1 MVAKRPGN
9 KTHIDDGD
17 EFNLNRE
24 KFVWHR
30 ELLASKLSPQ
40 AKVIGGW
47 FAFHGIRSN
56 GKRDVTHSH
65 LASEVGI
72 PHRTTRYAVK
82 ELVEHHFLFCDVQ
95 PGNGANVYTFVTAAT
110 RQAIR
115 DDEQADAEAAA
126 EQAAKEQRRL
136 DREAVEQWL
145 HGEETWL
152 RHELLTLA
160 ERGGAPEH
168 LAARWR
174 DHMMDKARREIESA
188 RSGGRQLAAHPAR
201 ETLDGL
207 DAARAAVCAESLAAL
222 PPVQNNGSR

>member
-1 MVAKRPGN
+1 MVAKKPGS
-9 KTHIDDGD
+9 KTRNDDGD

-82 ELVEHHFLFCDVQ
+82 ELVENHFLFCDAQ
-95 PGNGANVYTFVTAAT
+95 PGNGANLYTLITAAT
-110 RQAIR
+110 RQEIR

-126 EQAAKEQRRL
+126 EEAAKEQRRL
-136 DREAVEQWL
+136 DREAYDQWL
-145 HGEETWL
+145 HGEEIWL
-152 RHELLTLA
+152 RHELLALA
-160 ERGGAPEH
+160 VSGGAPEH

-174 DHMMDKARREIESA
+174 DQMMDKARREIESA
-188 RSGGRQLAAHPAR
+188 RSGGRTLAAHPAR
-201 ETLDGL
+201 EVLDGL